1 VKNHR
6 VTNRERVKSVLAGA
20 GHRLSL
26 SEVVELSGL
35 TKSQVRGVA
44 NYYDSDIVP
53 LGEGRIDLL
62 TRAFKG
68 RGLRVTPG
76 EYDIRT
82 GIVSNDEL
90 RVYLWY
96 GRHRGDITLIDR
108 DGAAFTVV
116 KESVSSNGQGVV
128 SGFADW
134 YRRTEFQEDD
144 DVIFRCLDLRKR
156 VFTILRLPLEER
168 DEEEMARRNEQL
180 TEIIYNI
187 LKYTENKCEQV
198 YFLTRKCLLRDL
210 YLDETLPDQ
219 LTEVVPGNPYLLL
232 LATAYRRLS
241 YFSIGIRKYFHEH
254 REELH
259 PVSIIK
265 DPVLGPYGYCQ
276 SCQSLMIWDKEQGWR
291 IAQKEDYSHVILDRA
306 FFKKK

>member
-1 VKNHR
+1 MKNQR
-6 VTNRERVKSVLAGA
+6 ITNRERVKSVLAST

-26 SEVVELSGL
+26 DEVVELSGL

-44 NYYDSDIVP
+44 NYYDNDIVP
-53 LGEGRIDLL
+53 VGEGRIDLL

-76 EYDIRT
+76 KHDIRT
-82 GIVSNDEL
+82 GIVSSDEL

-96 GRHRGDITLIDR
+96 GRHRGDITLIDQ

-116 KESVSSNGQGVV
+116 RERTSSNGQGVV
-128 SGFADW
+128 GGFADW
-134 YRRTEFQEDD
+134 YERTEFQEDD
-144 DVIFRCLDLRKR
+144 DVIFRCLDLKKR
-156 VFTILRLPLEER
+156 IFAIFRLPLEER
-168 DEEEMARRNEQL
+168 DEEEMTQRNEQL
-180 TEIIYNI
+180 TEIIYNM
-187 LKYTENKCEQV
+187 LKYTEYKCEQV
-198 YFLTRKCLLRDL
+198 FFLARKYLLRDL

-219 LTEVVPGNPYLLL
+219 LTQVVPGNPYLLL
-232 LATAYRRLS
+232 LARYRRLS

-259 PVSIIK
+259 PVSIVK
-265 DPVLGPYGYCQ
+265 DPVLGPYGYCE

-291 IAQKEDYSHVILDRA
+291 IARKEDYPHIILDRA

>member
-1 VKNHR
+1 MKNHR
-6 VTNRERVKSVLAGA
+6 ITNRERVKNVLASA

-26 SEVVELSGL
+26 DEVVELSGL

-44 NYYDSDIVP
+44 NYYDNDVVP

-76 EYDIRT
+76 EFDIRT
-82 GIVSNDEL
+82 GIVSSDEL

-96 GRHRGDITLIDR
+96 GRHRGDITLIDQ
-108 DGAAFTVV
+108 DGAAFTVAR
-116 KESVSSNGQGVV
+116 ERTSSNGQGVV

-144 DVIFRCLDLRKR
+144 DVIFRCLDLKKQ
-156 VFTILRLPLEER
+156 VFAIFRLPLEER
-168 DEEEMARRNEQL
+168 DEEEMTQRNEQL
-180 TEIIYNI
+180 TEIIYNM
-187 LKYTENKCEQV
+187 LKYTEYKCEQV
-198 YFLTRKCLLRDL
+198 FFLARKYLLRDL

-219 LTEVVPGNPYLLL
+219 LIQVVPGNPYLLVL
-232 LATAYRRLS
+232 TRYRRLS

-259 PVSIIK
+259 PVSIVK

-291 IAQKEDYSHVILDRA
+291 IVRKEDYPHIILDRA